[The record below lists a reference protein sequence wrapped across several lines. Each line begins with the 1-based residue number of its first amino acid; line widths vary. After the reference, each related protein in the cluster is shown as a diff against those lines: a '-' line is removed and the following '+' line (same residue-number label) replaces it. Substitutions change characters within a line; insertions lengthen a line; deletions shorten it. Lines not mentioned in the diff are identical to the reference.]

1 LSVYKKA
8 VVTGA
13 EGFIGRAV
21 ADRLRADGVSVAGID
36 VHSTHPDVM
45 AGDISRDGPWL
56 ETLDGADLVVHAAA
70 YVHMAGDRDI
80 FHGVNVAA
88 TRRVLDAARRAGVKR
103 FVHLSSTA
111 VYSER
116 FPPNV
121 DETHPPRI
129 SGNLYVDTKIASE
142 QVVFQAHAAGEIPV
156 TVIRPGDVYGP
167 GSRPW
172 TVVPVEM
179 MKRRQFML
187 PGNGKG
193 IFSPIYID
201 DLVSGLLLA
210 AEHPDATGQAFNISC
225 AQGVSNKEFFGHYA
239 RMLGVPLTCVPT
251 MFVLP
256 MAHAGYRLS
265 RFLPISPDMNVPT
278 VRFLLRE
285 NSHSIEKARSVLG
298 WEPQVS
304 LEDGMRSTERWLRE
318 SGLLAKGRDGD
329 GDG

>member
-1 LSVYKKA
+1 M
-8 VVTGA
+8 TGA
-13 EGFIGRAV
+13 EGFIGRSV
-21 ADRLRADGVSVAGID
+21 SQRLRDQGAQVIGID
-36 VHSTHPDVM
+36 VHSTHPDVV
-45 AGDISRDGPWL
+45 AGDISKDGAWL
-56 ETLDGADLVVHAAA
+56 ETFDGAEFVVHAAA
-70 YVHMAGDRDI
+70 YVHMAGDRDT
-80 FHGVNVAA
+80 FHDVNVMA
-88 TRRVLDAARRAGVKR
+88 TRRALDAARHAGVKR

-111 VYSER
+111 VYSDR

-187 PGNGKG
+187 PGDGGG

-201 DLVSGLLLA
+201 DLVAGLLA
-210 AEHPDATGQAFNISC
+210 AADHPEAAGQTFNISC
-225 AQGVSNKEFFGHYA
+225 AAAVTNREFFGHYA
-239 RMLGVPLTCVPT
+239 RMLGVPLRCVPAAI
-251 MFVLP
+251 VLP

-265 RFLPISPDMNVPT
+265 RFLPLSPDMNVPT

-285 NSHSIEKARSVLG
+285 NSHSIDKARKVLG

-304 LEDGMRSTERWLRE
+304 LEDGMRQTEAWLRDN
-318 SGLLAKGRDGD
+318 GLLAKRKGG
-329 GDG
+329 GTANG